1 MKKLAS
7 DIFIWI
13 VRIIASLIMLQTLY
27 YKFSGSAESVYIFSQ
42 MHMEPWG
49 RYATGIAELVASLLI
64 LNKPTTAIGS
74 FLAVGIMSGA
84 LLSHAFVLGIEVMDD
99 HGLLFLYALIV
110 WLAAILLVWIER
122 GKLFSVIRKITNR
135 RS

>member
-1 MKKLAS
+1 MGK
-7 DIFIWI
+7 IC
-13 VRIIASLIMLQTLY
+13 
-27 YKFSGSAESVYIFSQ
+27 
-42 MHMEPWG
+42 
-49 RYATGIAELVASLLI
+49 TGIAELVASLLI

-122 GKLFSVIRKITNR
+122 GKLFSVIRKITNTQVLKA
-135 RS
+135 SKPYH

>member
-1 MKKLAS
+1 MKKQPSAILL
-7 DIFIWI
+7 W
-13 VRIIASLIMLQTLY
+13 VLKIIASLIMLQTLY

-42 MHMEPWG
+42 MNMEPWG
-49 RYATGIAELVASLLI
+49 RYATGIAELVASILI
-64 LNKPTTAIGS
+64 LYKPTTAIGS
-74 FLAVGIMSGA
+74 FFAAGIMSGA

-110 WLAAILLVWIER
+110 WVAALLLIWIER
-122 GKLFSVIRKITNR
+122 EKLFSMIKKISNA